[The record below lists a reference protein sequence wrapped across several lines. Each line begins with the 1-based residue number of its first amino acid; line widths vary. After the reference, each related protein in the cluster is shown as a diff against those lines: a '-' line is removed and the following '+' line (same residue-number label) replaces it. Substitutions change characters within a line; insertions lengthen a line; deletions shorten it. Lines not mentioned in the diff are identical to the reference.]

1 MAESTQ
7 TYKTHRRFVPV
18 LHFFAIPVLVLNVIA
33 QLLRLNKYRT
43 LYEAWMVLVAIALAV
58 LILAARWMATRV
70 QDRIIRLEE
79 RIRLAS
85 LLPENMRSRM
95 NDLTPGQ
102 LVGLRFASDEEV
114 PGVAQRCFAGELT
127 EREQIKKEIR
137 NWRADTLRV

>member
-7 TYKTHRRFVPV
+7 TYRTHRHYVPV
-18 LHFFAIPVLVLNVIA
+18 LDFFAVPVLVLNVIA
-33 QLLRLNKYRT
+33 QLLYLNKYRT
-43 LYEAWMVLVAIALAV
+43 LYKAWMVLVAIALAALV
-58 LILAARWMATRV
+58 FAARWMATRV
-70 QDRIIRLEE
+70 QDRVIRLEE

-85 LLPENMRSRM
+85 LLPENMRSRI

-114 PGVAQRCFAGELT
+114 PGLVQRCFAGELT
-127 EREQIKKEIR
+127 KSEQIKKEIR